1 MKGTKE
7 EGKERERE
15 SEREREGGMDAWM
28 DAWMNKWMQKHL
40 ATADMTKGKKNFLAP
55 YLKSLYKCETC

>member
-15 SEREREGGMDAWM
+15 RERGRGRGM

-40 ATADMTKGKKNFLAP
+40 ATADITKKKKHVLAP